1 MLLLTPDQ
9 AATLK
14 DWFLPERPGPL
25 IGLHV
30 LQTGHGVFYADR
42 WPQPRAILVDTAS
55 NISLTGDP
63 SALQPDDLRHHATGF
78 VEAPAPF
85 VPLLR
90 TTFPDLIAWQRVVF
104 VLADKP
110 RYTWPNDYRVRR
122 LTSADAHALGKL
134 SADSRWIYK
143 TWGTPAAM
151 AASGYAWGAFAA
163 ERLVAVANIFF
174 LGQQYED
181 IGVVTEPGF
190 RGLGLSVACAGALC
204 EDIQARGHIP
214 SWSTSLDNL
223 ASQRVAE
230 KLGFTFQRHDYIY
243 VIGID
248 LPDES

>member
-1 MLLLTPDQ
+1 MLLLTPEQ
-9 AATLK
+9 AAPLK

-30 LQTGHGVFYADR
+30 LQTGHGAFYADR
-42 WPQPRAILVDTAS
+42 WPDPRAVLADTAS
-55 NISLTGDP
+55 NMSLAGDP
-63 SALQPDDLRHHATGF
+63 SALQADDLRAHVAGF

-90 TTFPDLIAWQRVVF
+90 ATFPDLIAWQRIVF
-104 VLADKP
+104 ALVDKP
-110 RYTWPNDYRVRR
+110 RYTLPNDCLIRR
-122 LTSADAHALGKL
+122 LAADDAHALGTL
-134 SADSRWIYK
+134 SFDSRWIYK

-151 AASGYAWGAFAA
+151 AASGYAWGAFAGDQ
-163 ERLVAVANIFF
+163 LVAVANIFF

-181 IGVVTEPGF
+181 IGVITEPGF

-204 EDIQARGHIP
+204 ADIQARGHTP
-214 SWSTSLDNL
+214 SWSTSLDNF

-248 LPDES
+248 LPGE

>member
-9 AATLK
+9 AVTLK

-55 NISLTGDP
+55 NMSLAGDP
-63 SALQPDDLRHHATGF
+63 SGLQPDDLRAHVAGF

-85 VPLLR
+85 VPVLR
-90 TTFPDLIAWQRVVF
+90 ATHPDLVAWERIIFALV
-104 VLADKP
+104 DKP
-110 RYTWPNDYRVRR
+110 RYPLPNDYLVRR
-122 LTSADAHALGKL
+122 LTIDDAHALGEL
-134 SADSRWIYK
+134 SPNSRWIYK
-143 TWGTPAAM
+143 TWGTPVAM
-151 AASGYAWGAFAA
+151 PASGYAWGAFADNQ
-163 ERLVAVANIFF
+163 LVAIANIFF

-204 EDIQARGHIP
+204 EDIQVRGHIP

-230 KLGFTFQRHDYIY
+230 KLGFAFQRYDYIY
-243 VIGID
+243 VIGSD
-248 LPDES
+248 LPGE